1 MSTAHCAV
9 WGRLARSLSQ
19 AEEAADIAAL
29 SALRLVDAARVEAER
44 ARDTPW
50 NDADAAEVVKAVSAC
65 REVAALAFEVA
76 GRSDLA
82 EIERKDAVLI
92 ATLLASRG

>member
-1 MSTAHCAV
+1 MSAV
-9 WGRLARSLSQ
+9 RCVVWDRLARSLSQ

-29 SALRLVDAARVEAER
+29 AALRLVEAARVEAER

-50 NDADAAEVVKAVSAC
+50 TDDDATVVVKSVAAG
-65 REVAALAFEVA
+65 REAAALAFEVA

-82 EIERKDAVLI
+82 EIERTDAVLI
-92 ATLLASRG
+92 ATLLSSRG